1 MKTFN
6 DLDFK
11 SIEQTFINL
20 GFKRNDLTIDN
31 QSFYYYSL
39 DIGNTG
45 LTTNASDEAEHIGW
59 QCWKATV
66 PDNPLASE
74 VKDLGEL
81 ENLVRT
87 LQNNV
92 KEDENI

>member
-1 MKTFN
+1 MT
-6 DLDFK
+6 
-11 SIEQTFINL
+11 EQTFIDL
-20 GFKRNDLTIDN
+20 GFKRNDITVNN

-59 QCWKATV
+59 QCWKATFSA
-66 PDNPLASE
+66 NPLASE
-74 VKDLGEL
+74 VKDLDEL

-92 KEDENI
+92 KENENI

>member
-59 QCWKATV
+59 QCWIATV

-92 KEDENI
+92 KK

>member
-45 LTTNASDEAEHIGW
+45 LTTNASDEAERIGW
-59 QCWKATV
+59 ECWIATV

-87 LQNNV
+87 LQN
-92 KEDENI
+92 K